1 MDDKELWDG
10 LAEEMLRDWEI
21 IAMGNGFTI
30 LTDWHWPDGNRIEIY
45 VRAVGDRED
54 LYVVTDGGEL
64 FSFLFSHGVDLSRDE
79 RAMRSLERTV
89 EDQGGKIVE
98 YRIARGCGKSD
109 CASAVRG
116 VLEMIKDGA
125 FMMWH
130 KYQEA
135 GAVPH

>member
-1 MDDKELWDG
+1 MDEKDLWED
-10 LAEEMLRDWEI
+10 LAEEMLRSWEL

-45 VRAVGDRED
+45 VRAVGDRDD

-64 FSFLFSHGVDLSRDE
+64 FNFLFSQGVDLSRDE
-79 RAMRSLERTV
+79 RAMRFLERTV
-89 EDQGGKIVE
+89 EDQGGKIVD
-98 YRIARGCGKSD
+98 YQIARGCGKGD
-109 CASAVRG
+109 CAGAVRSI
-116 VLEMIKDGA
+116 LEIIKDGA

-130 KYQEA
+130 KFQEA